1 MPWTS
6 LGSVLCVESCLSLG
20 LKENM
25 LPLSTIVA
33 RLAWAAFV
41 GAIIG
46 IERGARRRP
55 AGMRTSFCVSLG
67 AALFTIVS
75 IEIARR
81 TGDSSTTRIA
91 SNIVQGIG
99 FLGAGVILRER
110 GNVVGLTT
118 AATIFAVAAMGM
130 AAGGGL
136 YAVSGISCA
145 LILFALVLLSYVEG
159 WLNLKPRYMLFR
171 ILVERMENMV
181 TEVHRVFSEL
191 KIGIDNFQVSM
202 AGDKNLIQFDAEVS
216 TRQQEKIL
224 EALCKPGVSCEMVP
238 VDRQNG

>member
-1 MPWTS
+1 
-6 LGSVLCVESCLSLG
+6 
-20 LKENM
+20 M
-25 LPLSTIVA
+25 LPLGTIVA
-33 RLAWAAFV
+33 RLAWAALL

-46 IERGARRRP
+46 IERNVRRRP
-55 AGMRTSFCVSLG
+55 SGMRTGFCVSMG

-75 IEIARR
+75 VEIARR
-81 TGDSSTTRIA
+81 TGDTSTTRIA

-130 AAGGGL
+130 AAGGGM

-145 LILFALVLLSYVEG
+145 LILFALVLLYYVED

-171 ILVERMENMV
+171 IFVDRAENMV
-181 TEVHRVFSEL
+181 SDVHRIFSEL
-191 KIGIDNFQVSM
+191 KVGIDNFQVSM
-202 AGDKNLIQFDAEVS
+202 AGEKNLIQFDAEV
-216 TRQQEKIL
+216 TVHQQDKIL
-224 EALCKPGVSCEMVP
+224 QALCKPGVNCEMLP
-238 VDRQNG
+238 VERQNG

>member
-1 MPWTS
+1 M
-6 LGSVLCVESCLSLG
+6 LSLG
-20 LKENM
+20 
-25 LPLSTIVA
+25 TIVA
-33 RLAWAAFV
+33 RLAWAGLL

-46 IERGARRRP
+46 VERSIRRRP
-55 AGMRTSFCVSLG
+55 SGMRTGFCVSLG
-67 AALFTIVS
+67 AALFTVVS

-81 TGDSSTTRIA
+81 TGDTSTTRIA

-110 GNVVGLTT
+110 GSVTGLTT

-136 YAVSGISCA
+136 YSVSGIAC
-145 LILFALVLLSYVEG
+145 ALVLCALVFLFYVED

-171 ILVERMENMV
+171 IFVDRAENMV
-181 TEVHRVFSEL
+181 TDVHRIFSEL
-191 KIGIDNFQVSM
+191 RVNIDNFQVSL

-216 TRQQEKIL
+216 TRQQEKVL
-224 EALCKPGVSCEMVP
+224 AELCKPGVSCEMVP
-238 VDRQNG
+238 VERQNG

>member
-1 MPWTS
+1 
-6 LGSVLCVESCLSLG
+6 
-20 LKENM
+20 M

-33 RLAWAAFV
+33 RLLWAALL

-46 IERGARRRP
+46 LERNVRKRP
-55 AGMRTSFCVSLG
+55 SGMRTGFCVSLG

-75 IEIARR
+75 IEVARR

-145 LILFALVLLSYVEG
+145 LILFALVLLFYVED

-171 ILVERMENMV
+171 IFVDRAENMV
-181 TEVHRVFSEL
+181 TDVHRIFSEL
-191 KIGIDNFQVSM
+191 RVGIDNFQVSL
-202 AGDKNLIQFDAEVS
+202 AGEKNLIQFDAEV
-216 TRQQEKIL
+216 TTHQQEKIL
-224 EALCKPGVSCEMVP
+224 AALCKPGVTCEMVP
-238 VDRQNG
+238 VDRQKG